1 MGQKVHPRGL
11 RLGITEEWR
20 SNWYANKKEFGSL
33 LVEDRNIRKHIKKN
47 YRFAAIPLVQIERTR
62 EEARV
67 TLHTARPGL
76 IIGRK
81 GAGIDKLTD
90 ELNELTGRE
99 VTIKIKEVNKPELD
113 AQLVSEAVAEQLE
126 RRAAFRRT
134 LRKTMEV
141 TTNAGALGF
150 KVQISGR
157 LAGAEIARTES
168 VSTGKIPLHTLRA
181 NIDYGFHEAVT
192 TYGTIGVKVWIYK
205 GDLAP
210 GEKRSYAVDAKEGKV

>member
-33 LVEDRNIRKHIKKN
+33 LVEDRKIRKHIKKN
-47 YRFAAIPLVQIERTR
+47 YRFAAIPLVHIERTR

-81 GAGIDKLTD
+81 GAGIDRLTD

-113 AQLVSEAVAEQLE
+113 AQLVSESVAEQLE

-134 LRKTMEV
+134 LRKAIEV
-141 TTNAGALGF
+141 TTNAGALGV

-168 VSTGKIPLHTLRA
+168 VGTGKIPLHTLRA
-181 NIDYGFHEAVT
+181 DIDYGFHEAVT

-205 GDLAP
+205 GTLAP
-210 GEKRSYAVDAKEGKV
+210 GEKHSYAVDAKKGKV